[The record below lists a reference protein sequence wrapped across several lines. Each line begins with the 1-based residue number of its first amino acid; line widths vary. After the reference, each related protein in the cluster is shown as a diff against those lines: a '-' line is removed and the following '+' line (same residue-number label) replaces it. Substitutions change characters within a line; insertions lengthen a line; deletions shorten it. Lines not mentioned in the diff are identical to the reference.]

1 MCIRDRIKSITDLM
15 KQEED
20 VIKSRIYNVTSFN
33 PSALEFFNSVQ
44 NIYLNSKLSYNINK
58 VRQKIVD
65 SWPDNINDSLATK
78 EWGWKPNYNLH
89 DTINNYLVK

>member
-1 MCIRDRIKSITDLM
+1 MRLNLL
-15 KQEED
+15 Q
-20 VIKSRIYNVTSFN
+20 IYNVKSFN
-33 PSALEFFNSVQ
+33 PSAIEFFNSVQ
-44 NIYLNSKLSYNINK
+44 NIYLNAKLSYNINK

-89 DTINNYLVK
+89 DTVNNYLVK